1 MSAAPSLL
9 LRVVSG
15 AMTGKAFRLTG
26 APAVVGRSPECA
38 IAIAEP
44 SLSRRHFEIRFE
56 GDEWQ
61 VRDLRS
67 RNGVTINSKGMRE
80 AVVRAGDEI
89 RAGDVTFRLEVA
101 PARLSE
107 APPEHPPAEQPT
119 MPMQLFPSATPTLSA
134 VSTAPADGTP
144 LAILLSALRQE
155 PPHKLYALIDGAQ
168 AFELAFSAR
177 LMGHELYT
185 IFSGDL
191 AEPLAHV
198 GPCLAVIGEPS
209 AFVQKWL
216 EHLGSHAGVL
226 FESAAHFEAVYAHL
240 RSVFVATDEEGQ
252 EYFFRFYDPRVLRTF
267 LPTCREDE
275 LREFFGPVERWIV
288 ETEDGSAFTSYLL
301 DGTQLKTKDL

>member
-1 MSAAPSLL
+1 M
-9 LRVVSG
+9 
-15 AMTGKAFRLTG
+15 
-26 APAVVGRSPECA
+26 
-38 IAIAEP
+38 
-44 SLSRRHFEIRFE
+44 
-56 GDEWQ
+56 
-61 VRDLRS
+61 
-67 RNGVTINSKGMRE
+67 TINGKDVRE

-89 RAGDVTFRLEVA
+89 RAGDVTFRFEVA

-107 APPEHPPAEQPT
+107 APPETPAAEQPT
-119 MPMQLFPSATPTLSA
+119 MPVQLFPSTTPTLSA
-134 VSTAPADGTP
+134 ASPPPAAGTP

-155 PPHKLYALIDGAQ
+155 PQHRLYALIDGAQ

-191 AEPLAHV
+191 AEPLADV
-198 GPCLAVIGEPS
+198 GPCLAVIGERS

-216 EHLGSHAGVL
+216 EHMGSHAGVL

-267 LPTCREDE
+267 LPTCRDDE

-288 ETEDGSAFTSYLL
+288 ETEDASAFTTFEF
-301 DGTQLKTKDL
+301 DGARLKSGSL